1 MSGIL
6 RKKQEISRRPNKKL
20 PSLLGGEPHSG
31 GRAIAMGGVGIRGAN
46 SAHGGEEGRRRV
58 GFPYFSLALMAAC
71 AAATLAI
78 GTRNGEQLTYES
90 PAL

>member
-1 MSGIL
+1 MSDIL
-6 RKKQEISRRPNKKL
+6 PKKQGTSRRPDKKPAL
-20 PSLLGGEPHSG
+20 AFKRRTAQRGQDKRPWGEYTPT
-31 GRAIAMGGVGIRGAN
+31 A
-46 SAHGGEEGRRRV
+46 GRRSRG